1 MYTHACTHVL
11 THKHMYVFSYY
22 CTHMYSCTSMHGQ
35 TYAFMHTYACIPLVH
50 ICPCTYM
57 YTFTYPHEHALTF
70 TCTCTHVYSNTYMH
84 MPYAHILPHACKHV
98 LVPTFICIYL
108 VIHTWVFQVPLP
120 RMFFLLYP
128 PGLYYPARS
137 VQVAS
142 AGEVPHVTRYRG
154 WGRVHVIWALGVR
167 GTSQATWGWPE
178 ETRANEHREGP
189 GTVGAQQET
198 LEERPQKETL

>member
-1 MYTHACTHVL
+1 MPMYIH
-11 THKHMYVFSYY
+11 
-22 CTHMYSCTSMHGQ
+22 
-35 TYAFMHTYACIPLVH
+35 VH
-50 ICPCTYM
+50 ICISPWTYVYIYTCM
-57 YTFTYPHEHALTF
+57 YTCILI
-70 TCTCTHVYSNTYMH
+70 NTYMH

-128 PGLYYPARS
+128 PGLYHPARS

-154 WGRVHVIWALGVR
+154 WGRVHVIWALGVK